1 MATQQALVT
10 CHSLSLREFADLLIQ
25 KPVSQN
31 FGVFTSV
38 KLLTSLRIEQVF
50 WTENLGY
57 FLTSTQA
64 ADSLSLRAD
73 S

>member
-50 WTENLGY
+50 CPENLGY
-57 FLTSTQA
+57 FLTA
-64 ADSLSLRAD
+64 AQLQESIGLHH
-73 S
+73 